1 MGLVYSPSESEGLVN
16 ALRSNLKTA
25 KGMIDDMNSAS
36 RNLVDSING
45 HTLSGAAYT
54 AGKGL
59 FQEMVIPTISK
70 ASETLEQLKSKL
82 SQYESYAGAAGGELL
97 DEDKLN
103 HQLELLRAQQA
114 SLTSQINFYR
124 MQSYIHPE
132 NSELNMMYA
141 NFQSQLSY
149 YMSTTAD
156 DIQKVQDKLKRLH
169 EFDSHVN
176 GLFGDSLDE
185 FKTILQ
191 IMAAITIDVAGNYTL
206 KFNNNKDFKK
216 FKDLAGSG
224 GLPRSIAEAVVSQG
238 TISKVMKQVGQAQR
252 IKGIRLGGYSNS
264 ATSLSRAARRGKA
277 LMSIGDDL
285 IEAGETVGKFKGLKV
300 AGGIGTV
307 LSVGLDYDE
316 QMSKYNDVGRAVKNT
331 GAHTGISGVGNVL
344 GGALG
349 ISVGGYLAGSQI
361 GATIGTFIPIPVVG
375 TVAGAAIGAFIGWAG
390 NEAYDWIESGQ
401 AAKHIGKFTK
411 GVSKTVNNLKNEAGQ
426 VFAGFGKSLG
436 SVFG

>member
-36 RNLVDSING
+36 RNLVDAING

-70 ASETLEQLKSKL
+70 ASQTLEQLKSKL
-82 SQYESYAGAAGGELL
+82 SQYEGYAGAAGGELL

-103 HQLELLRAQQA
+103 QQLELLRAQQA

-149 YMSTTAD
+149 YMSTTVD

-176 GLFGDSLDE
+176 GLFDDSLDE
-185 FKTILQ
+185 FKIILQ
-191 IMAAITIDVAGNYTL
+191 IMAAITIDVAGNYAL

-216 FKDLAGSG
+216 FKHLAGSG

-264 ATSLSRAARRGKA
+264 ATSFSRGARRGKA
-277 LMSIGDDL
+277 LMSVGDDL

-331 GAHTGISGVGNVL
+331 AAHAVIGAGGSAAGAYI

-349 ISVGGYLAGSQI
+349 TV
-361 GATIGTFIPIPVVG
+361 IPIPEVG
-375 TVAGAAIGAFIGWAG
+375 TVLGAAIGAGIGYALNVG
-390 NEAYDWIESGQ
+390 YDCIESGN
-401 AAKHIGKFTK
+401 AAKFVDKTVKNISK
-411 GVSKTVNNLKNEAGQ
+411 GVNNLKNEAGKI
-426 VFAGFGKSLG
+426 FAGFGKSLG
-436 SVFG
+436 GSFGW